1 MSKEN
6 YQNKYLVKKNK
17 NRSPE
22 AFWFAVFV
30 LFKQK
35 QNPPTKKLVFG

>member
-1 MSKEN
+1 MLKAN
-6 YQNKYLVKKNK
+6 FQNQRLLNKNK

-30 LFKQK
+30 F
-35 QNPPTKKLVFG
+35 